1 MKHGFQLVV
10 VTVVTVVVVAVVDG
24 QPLVLCDSGRL
35 LLRLERG
42 GPQLLRLLLL
52 VDRRSL
58 AGRS

>member
-10 VTVVTVVVVAVVDG
+10 VTVVTVVVVAVVG
-24 QPLVLCDSGRL
+24 EPLVLCDSGRL

-52 VDRRSL
+52 VDRWSL
-58 AGRS
+58 AGQS